1 MIQLP
6 DGTKISA
13 QALRYEG
20 RERQLEV
27 MQSNAGY
34 YIGTSCDEGW
44 PNTRDSVEYFGT
56 PEEAQAALDNN
67 TFTPRLHP

>member
-6 DGTKISA
+6 DGIKISS

-27 MQSNAGY
+27 MQSRAGY
-34 YIGTSCDEGW
+34 YIGTSCDDGG
-44 PNTRDSVEYFGT
+44 PNTRDSVEYFPT
-56 PEEAQAALDNN
+56 EEAAQEALDNN